1 MSESEHYPRLSPF
14 RAGLACKCPRC
25 GRGPLYSGF
34 LTVTERC
41 PVCGLD
47 LKKADSGDGPA
58 VFIIF
63 ILGFLVVSLALLFEA
78 KIEPPM
84 WLHVAIWPAL
94 TLGTSGGVGD
104 GEYPRGHLGCD
115 ETQGG
120 LRDHGLPD
128 TGSLFWRLRFRAG
141 GRQ

>member
-1 MSESEHYPRLSPF
+1 MSEPEHHPRRPPF

-34 LTVTERC
+34 LSVAERC
-41 PVCGLD
+41 SVCGLD

-63 ILGFLVVSLALLFEA
+63 ILGFLVVPLALLFEA
-78 KIEPPM
+78 KVAPPM

-94 TLGTSGGVGD
+94 ILGTALGLLRPVKGVLIALQYRHKASDSSPLGD
-104 GEYPRGHLGCD
+104 D
-115 ETQGG
+115 
-120 LRDHGLPD
+120 
-128 TGSLFWRLRFRAG
+128 
-141 GRQ
+141 

>member
-1 MSESEHYPRLSPF
+1 MSDSEHYPRPPPF

-34 LTVTERC
+34 LTVAERC

-47 LKKADSGDGPA
+47 LQKADSGDGPA

-63 ILGFLVVSLALLFEA
+63 ILGFLVIPLALIFEA
-78 KIEPPM
+78 KVGPPM

-94 TLGTSGGVGD
+94 ILGTALGLLRPVKGVLIALQYRYKASDSGTLD
-104 GEYPRGHLGCD
+104 YD
-115 ETQGG
+115 
-120 LRDHGLPD
+120 
-128 TGSLFWRLRFRAG
+128 
-141 GRQ
+141 